1 MSRWPLGRSGCRG
14 AAPAILLDARQ
25 LTKSFDGFTAVA
37 GADLRV
43 EAGEIVGIIGPNGAG
58 KSTLFNC
65 LIGDQAPTAGSVTF
79 DGVDVTRLAPEAHA
93 RLGMARTHQVPVTF
107 EDMTILDN
115 VMVGA
120 FLRHPRRRDA
130 LEAATEVLRFTG
142 LEQVGH
148 LRAGTLGTPGRKR
161 LEIAR
166 ALATG
171 PRLLLLDEALA
182 GLTPAEIR
190 RALTLVRDIHKSGV
204 TIVIVEHLMEV
215 IFTLARRVIVFNY
228 GAIIATG
235 TPEEIVNNARVVQA
249 YLGTRAAHRPR
260 V

>member
-1 MSRWPLGRSGCRG
+1 MRRVS
-14 AAPAILLDARQ
+14 
-25 LTKSFDGFTAVA
+25 KSFDGFTAVD
-37 GADLRV
+37 GASLRV
-43 EAGEIVGIIGPNGAG
+43 DAGEIVGIIGPNGAG
-58 KSTLFNC
+58 KSTFFNC
-65 LIGDQAPTAGSVTF
+65 LAGDLVPTAGSVVF
-79 DGVDVTRLAPEAHA
+79 NGVDVTRVSPEAHA

-120 FLRHPRRRDA
+120 FLRHPRRADA
-130 LEAATEVLRFTG
+130 REAAMEVLRFTDLG
-142 LEQVGH
+142 RASH

-166 ALATG
+166 ALATQ

-182 GLTPAEIR
+182 GLTPSEIQ
-190 RALTLVRDIHKSGV
+190 RAIELVREIHRGDVTLVV
-204 TIVIVEHLMEV
+204 VEHLMEV
-215 IFTLARRVIVFNY
+215 VFTLARRVIVFNH

-235 TPEEIVNNARVVQA
+235 SPEEIVSNPQVVQA
-249 YLGTRAAHRPR
+249 YLGTGTAYRRR

>member
-1 MSRWPLGRSGCRG
+1 MRPCGRSGRKG
-14 AAPAILLDARQ
+14 VEPAILLDAARIS
-25 LTKSFDGFTAVA
+25 KSFDGFTAVDGA
-37 GADLRV
+37 GLRV
-43 EAGEIVGIIGPNGAG
+43 ETGEIVGIIGPNGAG
-58 KSTLFNC
+58 KSTFFNC
-65 LIGDQAPTAGSVTF
+65 LTGDEQPSAGSVTF
-79 DGVDVTRLAPEAHA
+79 DGVDVTRLSPEEHA

-130 LEAATEVLRFTG
+130 LAAATEVLRFTG
-142 LEQVGH
+142 LGEVGH

-190 RALTLVRDIHKSGV
+190 RALALVRDIHTSGV
-204 TIVIVEHLMEV
+204 TLVIVEHLMEV

-235 TPEEIVNNARVVQA
+235 TPEEIVNNPRVVQA
-249 YLGTRAAHRPR
+249 YLGTRAAHRPPG
-260 V
+260 